1 MSKKQSAKPVVGII
15 MGSDSDWPTMK
26 AAAEACTEFG
36 VPHEVQVISA
46 HRTPRDLERYASSA
60 QQRGLRV
67 IIAGAG
73 GAAHLP
79 GVTAA
84 FTPLPVIGVP
94 MEIKTLKGLD
104 SLLSIVQMP
113 SGIPVAT
120 VAIGGARNA
129 GLLAVQ
135 ILAVSD
141 AALQKEFLKFK
152 ARLAEESRAKN
163 HNLVR

>member
-1 MSKKQSAKPVVGII
+1 
-15 MGSDSDWPTMK
+15 MGSDSDWPEMK
-26 AAAEACTEFG
+26 AAADACQEFG
-36 VPHEVQVISA
+36 ISHEVNVISA
-46 HRTPRDLERYASSA
+46 HRAPHDLMRYASSA
-60 QQRGLRV
+60 HERGLCV

-94 MEIKTLKGLD
+94 MAGKFIRGWD
-104 SLLSIVQMP
+104 SLMAMVQMP
-113 SGIPVAT
+113 SGVPVAT

-135 ILAVSD
+135 ILAVKNPR
-141 AALQKEFLKFK
+141 LQKKYLAFK
-152 ARLAEESRAKN
+152 RRLAEECRAKN
-163 HNLVR
+163 RNLQR

>member
-1 MSKKQSAKPVVGII
+1 

-26 AAAEACTEFG
+26 AAAEACAEFG
-36 VPHEVQVISA
+36 ISHEVNVISA
-46 HRTPRDLERYASSA
+46 HRAPRDLERYASGA
-60 QQRGLRV
+60 HERGMSV

-94 MEIKTLKGLD
+94 IAGKFLDGLD
-104 SLLSIVQMP
+104 ALMAIVQMP
-113 SGIPVAT
+113 SGVPVAT
-120 VAIGGARNA
+120 VAVGGARNA

-135 ILAVSD
+135 ILA
-141 AALQKEFLKFK
+141 ATNPALQKKFLEFK

-163 HNLVR
+163 KNLVR

>member
-1 MSKKQSAKPVVGII
+1 MNPKTTSKPLVGIL

-26 AAAEACTEFG
+26 AAAEVCAEFG
-36 VPHEVQVISA
+36 ISSEAKVISA
-46 HRTPRDLERYASSA
+46 HRTPKDLEAYATTA
-60 QQRGLRV
+60 AKRGMRV

-84 FTPLPVIGVP
+84 FTTLPVVGVP
-94 MEIKTLKGLD
+94 IESKSLKGLD

-113 SGIPVAT
+113 PGVPVAT
-120 VAIGGARNA
+120 VGIGAAKNA
-129 GLLAVQ
+129 GLLALQ

-141 AALQKEFLKFK
+141 KKLQQAMLDFK
-152 ARLAEESRAKN
+152 DRLAEESRAKN
-163 HNLVR
+163 QTLGS